1 MMSYSD
7 LVETGLLLVQALNFI
22 VYIYF
27 IIINQLYPHR
37 DP

>member
-7 LVETGLLLVQALNFI
+7 LVETGRLLVQALNFI

-27 IIINQLYPHR
+27 NIKKR
-37 DP
+37 

>member
-22 VYIYF
+22 AYIYF
-27 IIINQLYPHR
+27 IIKKR
-37 DP
+37 

>member
-7 LVETGLLLVQALNFI
+7 LVETGLLLVQALKFI

-27 IIINQLYPHR
+27 NIKKR
-37 DP
+37 

>member
-22 VYIYF
+22 SYIYF
-27 IIINQLYPHR
+27 NIKKR
-37 DP
+37 

>member
-22 VYIYF
+22 AYIYF
-27 IIINQLYPHR
+27 NIKKS
-37 DP
+37 

>member
-22 VYIYF
+22 AYIYF
-27 IIINQLYPHR
+27 NMKKR
-37 DP
+37 

>member
-27 IIINQLYPHR
+27 NIKKR
-37 DP
+37 

>member
-22 VYIYF
+22 DYIYF
-27 IIINQLYPHR
+27 NIKKR
-37 DP
+37 

>member
-22 VYIYF
+22 AYIYF
-27 IIINQLYPHR
+27 NAKKK
-37 DP
+37 

>member
-22 VYIYF
+22 LYIYF
-27 IIINQLYPHR
+27 NIKKR
-37 DP
+37 

>member
-22 VYIYF
+22 AYIYF
-27 IIINQLYPHR
+27 NIKKR
-37 DP
+37 